1 MKNVAIIVAAGKGKR
16 MGAKVPKQYLKVAGK
31 EMLAHAIDG
40 FEEIGVIDAILLV
53 VEDKYMG
60 FVEDKIV
67 KKYGYEKVLAVIE
80 GGKHRFESVYNAMKY
95 LKKINPVNVLI
106 HDAARP
112 LIDQTLVLKIVKEL
126 KNEQAVI
133 PVKRIFAT
141 VKMIGKNYVEKTV
154 DREFLR
160 TSQTPQGFRY
170 KILLKLYNQIRLDK
184 TKPTDEGVIFE
195 RAGYK
200 VKALEDDS
208 FNLKITTE
216 QDLNILKQM
225 LEK

>member
-16 MGAKVPKQYLKVAGK
+16 LGTKIPKQYIKVAGK
-31 EMLAHAIDG
+31 EMLAHAIEG
-40 FEEIGVIDAILLV
+40 FEEIAGIDAVLVV
-53 VEDKYMG
+53 VEDKYRN

-67 KKYGYEKVLAVIE
+67 KKYGLDKVLAVIV
-80 GGKHRFESVYNAMKY
+80 GGKERFTSVYNAVKY
-95 LKKINPVNVLI
+95 LRKINPVNVLI
-106 HDAARP
+106 HDGARP
-112 LIDQTLVLKIVKEL
+112 LIDQSLVSKILKEL
-126 KNEQAVI
+126 NKETAVI

-141 VKMIGKNYVEKTV
+141 VKMIGTNYVEKTV

-170 KILLKLYNQIRLDK
+170 KILLKLYNRIRLDK
-184 TKPTDEGVIFE
+184 TKPTDEGVLFE
-195 RAGYK
+195 RAGYR

-216 QDLNILKQM
+216 QDLKILKYM